1 MHYSI
6 SEKKNE
12 PVVVEMVE
20 IPEEEEVV
28 VEMPRKIFKVK
39 DIKSL
44 PKDFERLSFF
54 NFFYINGKKLFKPY
68 LQMQCCFYRIA
79 SFVKSR
85 SKGLLITKIGT
96 SGSVQAV
103 I

>member
-44 PKDFERLSFF
+44 PKDFGEVVFL
-54 NFFYINGKKLFKPY
+54 
-68 LQMQCCFYRIA
+68 
-79 SFVKSR
+79 
-85 SKGLLITKIGT
+85 
-96 SGSVQAV
+96 
-103 I
+103 